1 MKKYIT
7 LLPLCAA
14 MALTMPVSGYAQTA
28 ATETPAATDAPETTA
43 PTAEAAPATEENTTT
58 GSSTDVQSQLSLG
71 EDSDG
76 EPTLGKPYTKEVIG
90 AWEMRGC
97 CTVGNGPALAND
109 TDRRWGQ
116 SPPLSF
122 RVL

>member
-28 ATETPAATDAPETTA
+28 ATETPAATDAPETA
-43 PTAEAAPATEENTTT
+43 EPTAEAAPATEENTTT

-71 EDSDG
+71 EDADG

-90 AWEMRGC
+90 AWEMRC
-97 CTVGNGPALAND
+97 IKTE
-109 TDRRWGQ
+109 
-116 SPPLSF
+116 
-122 RVL
+122 